1 MFTGLIEAMGTV
13 ASFRR
18 SGTAATLGISTALP
32 VSEIA
37 LGDSVA
43 VNGICLTVTGIS
55 GAVLTFDVSPETISK
70 STFASLGT
78 GDKVN
83 LERALR
89 LGDRL
94 GGHMVTGHVDCC
106 GTLARVERASG
117 YHILTFTL
125 PAGFSRYLVKKGSV
139 AIDGISL
146 TVNEVTGEGFTVTV
160 IPHSFA
166 KTTLANLAPGGA
178 VNIETDILGKYI
190 ERLAQPWREGSGLS
204 MQTLAENGFL

>member
-1 MFTGLIEAMGTV
+1 MFTGLIEDMGAV

-18 SGTAATLGISTALP
+18 GHTAAVLGISTTLP
-32 VSEIA
+32 VHEIA

-43 VNGICLTVTGIS
+43 VNGICLTVTAHS
-55 GAVLTFDVSPETISK
+55 GTVLSFDVSPETISK
-70 STFASLGT
+70 STFASLRT
-78 GDKVN
+78 GDRVN

-94 GGHMVTGHVDCC
+94 GGHLVTGHVDCC
-106 GTLARVERASG
+106 GMLLKTEHVSG

-125 PAGFSRYLVKKGSV
+125 PAGFSRYLVQKGSV

-146 TVNEVTGEGFTVTV
+146 TVNEVSGEGFTVTI
-160 IPHSFA
+160 IPHSFG
-166 KTTLANLAPGGA
+166 KTTLAKLKPGGR

-190 ERLAQPWREGSGLS
+190 ERLAQPIRSGTGLS
-204 MQTLAENGFL
+204 MQTLAENGFV

>member
-1 MFTGLIEAMGTV
+1 MFTGLIEDMGTI

-32 VSEIA
+32 IGEIA

-43 VNGICLTVTGIS
+43 VNGICLTVTNINGT
-55 GAVLTFDVSPETISK
+55 VLTFDVSPETISK
-70 STFASLGT
+70 STFASLGA

-106 GTLARVERASG
+106 GMLARVEKVSG
-117 YHILTFTL
+117 YHILAFTL

-166 KTTLANLAPGGA
+166 KTTLANLTPGVA

-190 ERLAQPWREGSGLS
+190 ERLAQPWRDGGGLS
-204 MQTLAENGFL
+204 MKTLAENGFL

>member
-1 MFTGLIEAMGTV
+1 MFTGLIEDLGTV

-18 SGTAATLGISTALP
+18 NGKAAILGIATSLP
-32 VSEIA
+32 VGEIA

-43 VNGICLTVTGIS
+43 VNGLCLTVTGIS
-55 GAVLTFDVSPETISK
+55 GTVLSFDVSPETISK

-106 GTLARVERASG
+106 GMLARIERASG
-117 YHILTFTL
+117 YHVLAFTL
-125 PAGFSRYLVKKGSV
+125 PAEFSRYLVTKGSV

-160 IPHSFA
+160 IPHSLA
-166 KTTLANLAPGGA
+166 KTTLAKLAPGAA

-190 ERLAQPWREGSGLS
+190 ERLAQPWRDGAGLS
-204 MQTLAENGFL
+204 MRTLAENGFL

>member
-1 MFTGLIEAMGTV
+1 MFTGLIEDVGTV
-13 ASFRR
+13 ASFRH
-18 SGTAATLGISTALP
+18 GGPAAVLGVSTSLP
-32 VSEIA
+32 MGEIA

-43 VNGICLTVTGIS
+43 VNGICLTVTNIGS
-55 GAVLTFDVSPETISK
+55 TVLTFDVSPETLSK
-70 STFASLGT
+70 STFASLKT
-78 GDKVN
+78 GSKVN

-106 GTLARVERASG
+106 GMLARIEQISG
-117 YHILTFTL
+117 YHVLAFTL
-125 PAGFSRYLVKKGSV
+125 PTQFSRYLVKKGSV

-146 TVNEVTGEGFTVTV
+146 TVNEVSGEGFTVTV

-166 KTTLANLAPGGA
+166 KTTLAKLAPGAA

-190 ERLAQPWREGSGLS
+190 ERLAQPWREGTGLS
-204 MQTLAENGFL
+204 MHTLAENGFM

>member
-1 MFTGLIEAMGTV
+1 MFTGLIEVMGTV
-13 ASFRR
+13 ASFRQSR
-18 SGTAATLGISTALP
+18 EAAVLAITTPLP
-32 VSEIA
+32 PHEMA

-43 VNGICLTVTGIS
+43 VSGICLTVTDIS
-55 GAVLTFDVSPETISK
+55 GTVLTFDVSPETISK
-70 STFASLGT
+70 STFDALRT
-78 GDKVN
+78 GDRVN

-106 GTLARVERASG
+106 GILARIERVAG
-117 YHILTFTL
+117 YHVLTFTL
-125 PAGFSRYLVKKGSV
+125 PAEFARYLVRKGSV

-146 TVNEVTGEGFTVTV
+146 TVNEVIGADFTVTV

-166 KTTLANLAPGGA
+166 KTTLGNLAPGSR

-190 ERLAQPWREGSGLS
+190 ERLAQPWKAGTGLS

>member
-1 MFTGLIEAMGTV
+1 MFTGLIEDMGAV

-18 SGTAATLGISTALP
+18 SHEAAVLGISTSLP
-32 VSEIA
+32 VHEIA

-43 VNGICLTVTGIS
+43 VNGICLTVTAIS
-55 GAVLTFDVSPETISK
+55 GTVLTFDVSPETISR
-70 STFASLGT
+70 STFASLRT

-94 GGHMVTGHVDCC
+94 GGHMVTGHADCC
-106 GTLARVERASG
+106 GMLSRIERASD
-117 YHILTFTL
+117 YHILAFTL
-125 PAGFSRYLVKKGSV
+125 PAGFARYLVQKGSV

-146 TVNEVTGEGFTVTV
+146 TVNGVSGEGFTVTI

-166 KTTLANLAPGGA
+166 KTTLANLAPGGK

-190 ERLAQPWREGSGLS
+190 ERLAQPWSAGTGVS
-204 MQTLAENGFL
+204 MQILAENGFL

>member
-1 MFTGLIEAMGTV
+1 MFTGLIEDMGAV

-18 SGTAATLGISTALP
+18 GHTAAVLGISTTLP
-32 VSEIA
+32 VHELA

-43 VNGICLTVTGIS
+43 VNGICLTVTAHS
-55 GAVLTFDVSPETISK
+55 GTVLSFDVSPETISK
-70 STFASLGT
+70 STFASLRT
-78 GDKVN
+78 GDRVN

-94 GGHMVTGHVDCC
+94 GGHLVTGHVDCC
-106 GTLARVERASG
+106 GMLLKTEHVSG

-125 PAGFSRYLVKKGSV
+125 PAGFSRYLVQKGSV

-146 TVNEVTGEGFTVTV
+146 TVNEVSGEGFTVTI
-160 IPHSFA
+160 IPHSFG
-166 KTTLANLAPGGA
+166 KTTLAKLKPGGR

-190 ERLAQPWREGSGLS
+190 ERLAQPIRSGTGLS
-204 MQTLAENGFL
+204 MQTLAENGFV

>member
-1 MFTGLIEAMGTV
+1 MFTGLIEDRGTV
-13 ASFRR
+13 TSFRR
-18 SGTAATLGISTALP
+18 SDKAAVLAISTSLP
-32 VSEIA
+32 TREIA

-43 VNGICLTVTGIS
+43 VSGICLTVTAIS
-55 GAVLTFDVSPETISK
+55 GMVLTFDVSPETIAR
-70 STFASLGT
+70 STFASLHT

-106 GTLARVERASG
+106 GVLSRIEQVSG

-125 PAGFSRYLVKKGSV
+125 PPRFARYLVQKGSV

-146 TVNEVTGEGFTVTV
+146 TVNEVSGEGFTVTV
-160 IPHSFA
+160 IPHSFE
-166 KTTLANLAPGGA
+166 KTTLGNLAPGAA
-178 VNIETDILGKYI
+178 VNIETDILGKYV
-190 ERLAQPWREGSGLS
+190 ERLAQPWKEVTGLS

>member
-13 ASFRR
+13 ASFKR
-18 SGTAATLGISTALP
+18 SGTAATLGISTTLP

-43 VNGICLTVTGIS
+43 VNGICLTVTDIS

-70 STFASLGT
+70 STFVSLGA

-106 GTLARVERASG
+106 GTLARIERASG
-117 YHILTFTL
+117 YHVLTFTI

-146 TVNEVTGEGFTVTV
+146 TVNEVTGEGFAVTV

-166 KTTLANLAPGGA
+166 KTTLANLTPGGA

>member
-1 MFTGLIEAMGTV
+1 MFTGLIEDMGAV

-18 SGTAATLGISTALP
+18 GHPAAVLGISTTLP
-32 VSEIA
+32 VHELA

-43 VNGICLTVTGIS
+43 VNGICLTVTAHS
-55 GAVLTFDVSPETISK
+55 GTVLSFDVSPETISK
-70 STFASLGT
+70 STFASLRT
-78 GDKVN
+78 GDRVN

-94 GGHMVTGHVDCC
+94 GGHLVTGHVDCC
-106 GTLARVERASG
+106 GMLLKTEHVSG

-125 PAGFSRYLVKKGSV
+125 PAGFSRYLVQKGSV

-146 TVNEVTGEGFTVTV
+146 TVNEVSGEGFTVTI
-160 IPHSFA
+160 IPHSFG
-166 KTTLANLAPGGA
+166 KTTLAKLKPGGR

-190 ERLAQPWREGSGLS
+190 ERLAQPIRSGTGLS
-204 MQTLAENGFL
+204 MQTLAENGFV